1 MEKLLDVMLATVK
14 SVHDRLSLRLD
25 VLERRE
31 MPVPAPGRDGRDG
44 APGPPGPVGP
54 SGMPG
59 TSADLTPL
67 LDRFLTLTRDHEVV
81 LRQVETLR
89 AEVAAL
95 TAAQASVVVPAVP
108 EDVLRRIAALEQL
121 SALPGPPGRD
131 GLNGQDGARG
141 LDGAPGR
148 DGIDGKDGERGLDG
162 TPGRDGIDGKDGAP
176 GPAGPPGRDGVDG
189 KDGAPGRDGKD
200 GRDGLPGEKGLDGR
214 DGRDGVDG
222 LSFDD
227 ADITYDL
234 DTGIRSERYFRKGTL
249 IKSADLF
256 IGWPMRYRD
265 IWEAS
270 TTYRAGDVVT
280 VQGSLWIAGE
290 TTTARP
296 GEPDEASRAWTLCV
310 KRGKDGR
317 PGPPGPAGK
326 DGKDGR
332 PGKDLTQLGPDG
344 SKW

>member
-1 MEKLLDVMLATVK
+1 
-14 SVHDRLSLRLD
+14 
-25 VLERRE
+25 
-31 MPVPAPGRDGRDG
+31 
-44 APGPPGPVGP
+44 
-54 SGMPG
+54 
-59 TSADLTPL
+59 
-67 LDRFLTLTRDHEVV
+67 VV

-131 GLNGQDGARG
+131 GLNGKDGARG

-148 DGIDGKDGERGLDG
+148 DGIDGKDG
-162 TPGRDGIDGKDGAP
+162 AP
-176 GPAGPPGRDGVDG
+176 GPAGAPGRDGADG
-189 KDGAPGRDGKD
+189 KDGVSGRDGKD

-256 IGWPMRYRD
+256 IAGRALPRHLGGEHDVSGRRCCDGAGLVVDCRRD
-265 IWEAS
+265 DDGA
-270 TTYRAGDVVT
+270 
-280 VQGSLWIAGE
+280 
-290 TTTARP
+290 AR
-296 GEPDEASRAWTLCV
+296 
-310 KRGKDGR
+310 
-317 PGPPGPAGK
+317 
-326 DGKDGR
+326 
-332 PGKDLTQLGPDG
+332 
-344 SKW
+344 